1 MIRQTNKIYTET
13 KEDWANKYLTT
24 YLILMRNAA
33 GKKDEA
39 RKLIKQGDDNIDEAM
54 RIYRKYDRIMDYL
67 FDRINRERSWREFG
81 SA

>member
-1 MIRQTNKIYTET
+1 MIRQTNKIYRET

-39 RKLIKQGDDNIDEAM
+39 RKIIKQGDDNIDEAM

-67 FDRINRERSWREFG
+67 FDRIDRERSWREFG

>member
-1 MIRQTNKIYTET
+1 MIRHTNKIYTET
-13 KEDWANKYLTT
+13 KEDWANKYFTT
-24 YLILMRNAA
+24 YLILMRNSA

>member
-13 KEDWANKYLTT
+13 KEAWANKYLTT

-39 RKLIKQGDDNIDEAM
+39 RKIIKQGDDNIDEAM

-67 FDRINRERSWREFG
+67 FDRIDRERSWREFG

>member
-67 FDRINRERSWREFG
+67 FDRINRERNWREFG